1 MKRRKRK
8 EPDYAFIAIKVDD
21 YSVRA
26 DAGVNTSL
34 LGSPRYIDEA
44 ILHWG

>member
-1 MKRRKRK
+1 MKRRKK
-8 EPDYAFIAIKVDD
+8 EPDYAFIAIEVDD

-26 DAGVNTSL
+26 DAGINASL
-34 LGSPRYIDEA
+34 PGSPRHIDEA